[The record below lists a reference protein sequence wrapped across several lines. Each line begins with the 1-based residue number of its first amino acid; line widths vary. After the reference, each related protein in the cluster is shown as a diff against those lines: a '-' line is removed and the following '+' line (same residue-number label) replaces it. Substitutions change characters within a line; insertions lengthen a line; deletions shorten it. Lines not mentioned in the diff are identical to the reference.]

1 MVGVGLIR
9 PQAVSIEKDAATM
22 SRFLNRILG
31 LPVQLQNQLFSYFS
45 DTLAAVV
52 LKAKRTGS
60 WDGGI
65 LDFGSVG
72 EHVAIVN
79 TEQFA
84 GDPAVNIASTQLLT
98 VKGGNLGYITW
109 DIIYRVADCGYRVWQ
124 MLFIMCV
131 QYDLTLACCFCL

>member
-1 MVGVGLIR
+1 MVGVGLLK
-9 PQAVSIEKDAATM
+9 PPGYGSAALEKDATM

-52 LKAKRTGS
+52 QRAKRTDS

-65 LDFGSVG
+65 LDFGSFG
-72 EHVAIVN
+72 ENITIIR

-84 GDPAVNIASTQLLT
+84 GDRTFTVAHTSLLT
-98 VKGGNLGYITW
+98 VNFVLRFTCICVSKCVYVCVCVCVCVCR
-109 DIIYRVADCGYRVWQ
+109 RVYCSYV
-124 MLFIMCV
+124 C
-131 QYDLTLACCFCL
+131 